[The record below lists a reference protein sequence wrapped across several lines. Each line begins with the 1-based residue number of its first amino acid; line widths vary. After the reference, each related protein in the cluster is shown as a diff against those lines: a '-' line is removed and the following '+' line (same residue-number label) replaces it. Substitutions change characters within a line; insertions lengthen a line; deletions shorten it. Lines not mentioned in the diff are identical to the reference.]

1 MLLIRT
7 DYGEGGMGVGSTQT
21 ANHPRIAGVL
31 RGLVD
36 NDTARTTATITS
48 IDATDL
54 AEVLTLANEI
64 KAALNTASGAALE
77 VDKAPN

>member
-7 DYGEGGMGVGSTQT
+7 DYGEGGMGVGSTKT
-21 ANHPRIAGVL
+21 AEHPRIAAVI

-36 NDTARTTATITS
+36 NDTARTPATIAS

-54 AEVLTLANEI
+54 AEVITLANEI
-64 KAALNTASGAALE
+64 KAALNAASAAALE
-77 VDKAPN
+77 VDKAAN